1 MYRRNHIKRKALRYV
16 KTLKYQAPERR
27 ALEIKRMKE
36 EVQEAIACGKR
47 IIYTDEAMF
56 TTATMLD
63 KAYACR
69 NQNVYIEDKLAS
81 SPALAV
87 VAGVSQERGLEA
99 HYI

>member
-1 MYRRNHIKRKALRYV
+1 
-16 KTLKYQAPERR
+16 
-27 ALEIKRMKE
+27 
-36 EVQEAIACGKR
+36 
-47 IIYTDEAMF
+47 MF

-63 KAYACR
+63 RAYACK